1 MITRADKTQENKSQ
15 SVAKAVSQKQSS
27 GESIFRFV
35 DNRPEAIAQRKL
47 EEMANNSPQV
57 RQLKAFQDMADNSYQ
72 AKQMA
77 QLQAMA
83 DNNCPQQKPTQKKE
97 NNTGLP
103 DNLKTGIENL
113 SGMFLDDV
121 KVHRHSD
128 KPAQL
133 QAHAYAQGTDIYLG
147 PGQEKHLPHEAW
159 HVVQQ
164 KQGRVKPTMQIKGKV
179 NVNDDVGLEKEADE
193 MGVKASQLQS
203 TKYLSAGLN
212 QQACPI
218 MQRQPDHEAEGTK
231 VGNVELIRLASV
243 IESHK
248 DKLLKTSKSGEKE
261 TRLSSE
267 MVDLVAQRLLDIAK
281 TNDPAQVS
289 EVLKKI
295 GAEKQ
300 KLSATEDKSVQ
311 AKVFKRFEHSRSE
324 FNGEV
329 IQGIWIEDLLEGIQ
343 DNPMSVMVAGAA
355 VVITGLYLWFTR
367 GGPAPAVVPPV
378 PAVVP
383 PAPVVAPPVP
393 AVVPPAPVVAP
404 PVPAVVPPA
413 PVVAPPVPVHSIDGS
428 QVNSV
433 QARIA
438 ELVAGYAADRVTLNA
453 MLARGNIVYR
463 NQQTAALVALNDTL
477 IARTAAAAALTGRG
491 AALAPGVTPVRG
503 YKVLLSDVR
512 DEFAARE
519 RFRRALNRQNALPLK
534 PTVNIGVGAFA
545 GAAADAL
552 SAAIVRLAGGG
563 GGAIADSVFVLPGFR
578 AHPEDHRWEVRIPPI
593 TGWIG
598 ADPLAAPLNVI
609 GNGSIPTTAHGARN
623 LPAART
629 ALIAAMNAAGY
640 V

>member
-27 GESIFRFV
+27 GESTFRFV

-72 AKQMA
+72 AKQLA

-393 AVVPPAPVVAP
+393 
-404 PVPAVVPPA
+404 
-413 PVVAPPVPVHSIDGS
+413 VHSIDGS

-453 MLARGNIVYR
+453 MVAGGNIVYR

-519 RFRRALNRQNALPLK
+519 RFRRALNRQNALPRK

>member
-1 MITRADKTQENKSQ
+1 
-15 SVAKAVSQKQSS
+15 
-27 GESIFRFV
+27 
-35 DNRPEAIAQRKL
+35 
-47 EEMANNSPQV
+47 
-57 RQLKAFQDMADNSYQ
+57 
-72 AKQMA
+72 
-77 QLQAMA
+77 
-83 DNNCPQQKPTQKKE
+83 
-97 NNTGLP
+97 
-103 DNLKTGIENL
+103 
-113 SGMFLDDV
+113 
-121 KVHRHSD
+121 
-128 KPAQL
+128 
-133 QAHAYAQGTDIYLG
+133 
-147 PGQEKHLPHEAW
+147 
-159 HVVQQ
+159 
-164 KQGRVKPTMQIKGKV
+164 
-179 NVNDDVGLEKEADE
+179 
-193 MGVKASQLQS
+193 
-203 TKYLSAGLN
+203 
-212 QQACPI
+212 
-218 MQRQPDHEAEGTK
+218 
-231 VGNVELIRLASV
+231 
-243 IESHK
+243 
-248 DKLLKTSKSGEKE
+248 
-261 TRLSSE
+261 

-383 PAPVVAPPVP
+383 PAPVVVPPAPV
-393 AVVPPAPVVAP
+393 VVPPAPVVVP

-453 MLARGNIVYR
+453 MVAGGNIVYR

-519 RFRRALNRQNALPLK
+519 RFRRALNRQNALPRK

>member
-393 AVVPPAPVVAP
+393 
-404 PVPAVVPPA
+404 
-413 PVVAPPVPVHSIDGS
+413 VHSIDGS

-519 RFRRALNRQNALPLK
+519 RFRRALNRQNALPRK

>member
-1 MITRADKTQENKSQ
+1 
-15 SVAKAVSQKQSS
+15 
-27 GESIFRFV
+27 
-35 DNRPEAIAQRKL
+35 
-47 EEMANNSPQV
+47 
-57 RQLKAFQDMADNSYQ
+57 
-72 AKQMA
+72 
-77 QLQAMA
+77 
-83 DNNCPQQKPTQKKE
+83 
-97 NNTGLP
+97 
-103 DNLKTGIENL
+103 
-113 SGMFLDDV
+113 
-121 KVHRHSD
+121 
-128 KPAQL
+128 
-133 QAHAYAQGTDIYLG
+133 
-147 PGQEKHLPHEAW
+147 
-159 HVVQQ
+159 
-164 KQGRVKPTMQIKGKV
+164 
-179 NVNDDVGLEKEADE
+179 
-193 MGVKASQLQS
+193 
-203 TKYLSAGLN
+203 
-212 QQACPI
+212 
-218 MQRQPDHEAEGTK
+218 
-231 VGNVELIRLASV
+231 
-243 IESHK
+243 
-248 DKLLKTSKSGEKE
+248 
-261 TRLSSE
+261 

-393 AVVPPAPVVAP
+393 
-404 PVPAVVPPA
+404 
-413 PVVAPPVPVHSIDGS
+413 VHSIDGS

-453 MLARGNIVYR
+453 MVAGGNIVYR

-519 RFRRALNRQNALPLK
+519 RFRRALNRQNALPRK